1 MFLFPQPRCMEC
13 REGVY
18 PLSPIPEINDLVAF
32 FTAIK
37 TGAEGITVTT
47 NALLAKE
54 EYHLTIDEAGVHIA
68 VSCDEGLFRA
78 ATSLKQLIEQ
88 RSGSLT
94 HMHIEDKPDLPRRG
108 YMLDISRGRK
118 PKVETIKTMIDFL
131 AALKYNEFQ
140 LYMEG
145 DCFKYAAYP
154 KETAHF
160 DCLTPEDIR
169 ALDQYCKDRYI
180 DLVPNQN
187 SFGHMYTWLR
197 KPDFHHL
204 GLFEDEDEVPST
216 LNILLPESF
225 EFVCNLYKSLL
236 PYFDSE
242 FVNIGLDEAY
252 GLGRYQIEE
261 YCKQKGKDVVFMEWL
276 NKLNDHIKENYGKK
290 VMFWADMIY
299 NYPQSYHMVPKDAIA
314 LEWGYELIQSQRMTA
329 HCIAYRDAGVR
340 YYVCPSVNTHGSLTS
355 RMDVTT
361 FNLRTCAELAVEYG
375 AEGYLVTDLGDG
387 GHYQQWCWSMQPI
400 ALGGQYGWNPG
411 KPQDGESFKAEF
423 IRSAETFV
431 DEAFFGGEKVSRL
444 MYRMANYYLLEPER
458 VHVCTMSA
466 KQLTLPLSE
475 TKYAHLFDM
484 KDSGDDFYFDNV
496 TAYVRKVMADIEK
509 LDFDERL
516 KREIRVTAWMIELG
530 SEICKVKLHP
540 AESVDKVDELVAL
553 IDKILPEYEELWKFR
568 NFEMGMG
575 RSYGYLTARREEL
588 LALAGQPRQA
598 ARVGS

>member
-1 MFLFPQPRCMEC
+1 MMIFPQPQQMDILPGAYQLCADLAKLPLVDFFQQVKAGIP
-13 REGVY
+13 GV
-18 PLSPIPEINDLVAF
+18 
-32 FTAIK
+32 
-37 TGAEGITVTT
+37 TVTT
-47 NALLAKE
+47 EPLLGKE
-54 EYHLTIDEAGVHIA
+54 EYRLTVEEGGVAIA
-68 VSCDEGLFRA
+68 ASCDEGLFRA
-78 ATSLKQLIEQ
+78 ATTLHQMVTKGEGKLDCCVIQ
-88 RSGSLT
+88 
-94 HMHIEDKPDLPRRG
+94 DKPALPRRG
-108 YMLDISRGRK
+108 YMIDISRGKK
-118 PKVETIKTMIDFL
+118 PRVEAIKMMIDFL

-154 KETAHF
+154 KETADF
-160 DCLTPEDIR
+160 DCLTPENIVE
-169 ALDQYCKDRYI
+169 LNQYCKERFI

-375 AEGYLVTDLGDG
+375 AEGYLVTDWGDG

-400 ALGGQYGWNPG
+400 ALGGQYGWNVG
-411 KPQDGESFKAEF
+411 KEQDGESFKADF
-423 IRSAETFV
+423 IRAAEDFT
-431 DEAFFGGEKVSRL
+431 DDYFFGGAKVSRL

-466 KQLTLPLSE
+466 KHLTLPLNE
-475 TKYAHLFDM
+475 TKYAHLFDI

-509 LDFDERL
+509 LDFDDRL
-516 KREIRVTAWMIELG
+516 KREIRLTAWMIELG
-530 SEICKVKLHP
+530 SELCKVKLHP
-540 AESVDKVDELVAL
+540 QDSIDKVDELVAL
-553 IDKILPEYEELWKFR
+553 IDKILPEYIEIWNYR
-568 NFEMGMG
+568 NFEMGIA
-575 RSYGYLTARREEL
+575 RSEGYLISRRSEL
-588 LALAGQPRQA
+588 LALKG
-598 ARVGS
+598 